1 MSLHTGSG
9 VAPRTKAEAG
19 LPGKFAPMPNI
30 LISIKPKYT
39 DLILAGT
46 KQVELRKRSAKILAG
61 TRILIYSTS
70 PRKALVGEAFISFV
84 AALPL
89 DALFAQYGV
98 LACVS
103 RDEFEA
109 YYGSDREGVALGL
122 ELVTSYA
129 EPVGL
134 DRLRDLQPGFRPP
147 QSYMRASATLEALAL
162 DQRRGSSRVRPG
174 RQTGAEV
181 FA

>member
-1 MSLHTGSG
+1 MSS
-9 VAPRTKAEAG
+9 
-19 LPGKFAPMPNI
+19 I

-46 KQVELRKRSAKILAG
+46 KQVELRKRSAKIRAG

-70 PRKALVGEAFISFV
+70 PRKALVGEAFIGFV
-84 AALPL
+84 AALPIEE
-89 DALFAQYGV
+89 LFAQYGV

-103 RDEFEA
+103 RVEFET
-109 YYGSDREGVALGL
+109 YYASDREGVALGL

-129 EPVGL
+129 EPIGL
-134 DRLRDLQPGFRPP
+134 DRLRDLQHGFRPP

-162 DQRRGSSRVRPG
+162 DQRRGSSRVRPS
-174 RQTGAEV
+174 RQTGPEI